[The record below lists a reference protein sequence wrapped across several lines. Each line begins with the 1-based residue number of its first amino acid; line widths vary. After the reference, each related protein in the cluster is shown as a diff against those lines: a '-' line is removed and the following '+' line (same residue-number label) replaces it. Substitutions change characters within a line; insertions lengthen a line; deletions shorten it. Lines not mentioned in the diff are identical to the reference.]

1 MLVVLLGLIPVLGP
15 VLGTG
20 LLIADDNAASR
31 AEEREQVLASIRTEI
46 SRLEK
51 RFASLRDRESSLD
64 DRLKRTEAE
73 LSLQEQRLAEA
84 TAERDWADQQVAEAG
99 QQIAALETRLEA
111 ERKDLSRR
119 IDGLYRLGRG
129 GYIRLALSFEPAPPV
144 DSDPGPA
151 LGSTVSR
158 DPVASL
164 LPAMRQLRFLARRD
178 RQALDAF
185 RVARDRVA
193 AERRHQETR
202 QREAATWQAEEATR
216 QTELARVRRQQAS
229 LLAQVARERRSVA
242 SRTATLE
249 DKARKLTSF
258 IGALVDDTRAPLDGR
273 PMGGFRGVLD
283 WPVRGRVQVP
293 FGPRR
298 DPRYKTEIPHNG
310 IDIAT
315 RVGEVVRTVYPGRV
329 LFAAPFE
336 GFGETVVVHHP
347 GQIYSL
353 YAGLGEVRVDKD
365 DVLLSEAIIGTA
377 AEALY
382 FEIRQQNQ
390 PEDPIAW
397 LR

>member
-1 MLVVLLGLIPVLGP
+1 MVVLALAL
-15 VLGTG
+15 TG
-20 LLIADDNAASR
+20 LLVVGTRLLVADDDAGARASER
-31 AEEREQVLASIRTEI
+31 ARVLASIRTEI
-46 SRLEK
+46 ARLEK
-51 RFASLRDRESSLD
+51 RFEGLSARESSLE
-64 DRLKRTEAE
+64 DRLKRTETE

-84 TAERDWADQQVAEAG
+84 TTERDWANQQVVEAA
-99 QQIAALETRLEA
+99 QRIEMLEARLVA
-111 ERKDLSRR
+111 ERKDLGRR
-119 IDGLYRLGRG
+119 LDGLYRLGRG
-129 GYIRLALSFEPAPPV
+129 GYLRLALSVQPGQSNEPSA
-144 DSDPGPA
+144 A
-151 LGSTVSR
+151 
-158 DPVASL
+158 L

-178 RQALDAF
+178 REALDAY
-185 RVARDRVA
+185 RAARDRVA
-193 AERRHQETR
+193 AERQQQETR
-202 QREAATWQAEEATR
+202 RQEAAAWQAEEEARQDALTR
-216 QTELARVRRQQAS
+216 LRREQAN
-229 LLAQVARERRSVA
+229 LLAQVARERRTVA
-242 SRTATLE
+242 SRTAALE
-249 DKARKLTSF
+249 DKARKLATL
-258 IGALVDDTRAPLDGR
+258 IGALVDDTRTPLDGR

-310 IDIAT
+310 IEIAT
-315 RVGEVVRTVYPGRV
+315 REGDAVRTVYPGRV

-353 YAGLGEVRVDKD
+353 YAGLGEVRVGKD
-365 DVLLSEAIIGTA
+365 DVLLSETVIGSA